1 MRRNSCVLAA
11 LGLAL
16 LLPAIAR
23 AETYTYHYRGNA
35 ARATFADY
43 GDPCITTWVDV
54 SLAESHNQEPPGPP
68 TAGGSIQ
75 VFVSQFDRCRYTA
88 LLDVF
93 AYGVLP
99 QDAFEMHGNLQSAH
113 LGMTL
118 QGYDSVSGAAVP
130 LVIDLAWS
138 GTGDLTRSHSARR
151 TMYPGYK
158 FRSRAN
164 GDLRYADIT
173 GSVAAGTFN
182 LTVAPGSGTGILEK
196 STGGSV
202 SIQR

>member
-16 LLPAIAR
+16 LLPAITR

-54 SLAESHNQEPPGPP
+54 SIAESHNQEPPGPP
-68 TAGGSIQ
+68 SGGGSIQ
-75 VFVSQFDRCRYTA
+75 IFASLFDRCRYIA

-99 QDAFEMHGNLQSAH
+99 QDAFEMQGNLESAH
-113 LGMTL
+113 LGTTL
-118 QGYDSVSGAAVP
+118 QGYDSVSGGPVP
-130 LVIDLAWS
+130 VVIDLAWS
-138 GTGDLTRSHSARR
+138 GTGDLTRSHFAMWN
-151 TMYPGYK
+151 MYPSYK
-158 FRSRAN
+158 NRSRAN
-164 GDLRYADIT
+164 GDLRYADIA
-173 GSVAAGTFN
+173 GSVAVGILN
-182 LTVAPGSGTGILEK
+182 LTVAPGSGSGILEK